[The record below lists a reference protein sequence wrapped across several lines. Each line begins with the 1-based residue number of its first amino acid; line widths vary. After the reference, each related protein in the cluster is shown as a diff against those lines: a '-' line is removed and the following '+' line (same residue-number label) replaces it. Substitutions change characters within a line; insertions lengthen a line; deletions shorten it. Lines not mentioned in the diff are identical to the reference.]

1 MTIICERDPA
11 AIAALAPVVD
21 AGRGV
26 RAVPDLAA
34 AALSLQDDTSED
46 LVVIGQEASLGDIV
60 QFTQH
65 LHAERPGVAVILLRH
80 QYEPNVVTAAL
91 SAGVREVVADNPNAL
106 HEAYE
111 RLRKAVLSVPAE
123 QPSGPQLDTTALVQ
137 DVRLTDE
144 LLGGVVDP
152 AAAVTTDPAVG
163 PQMPEQFDRQS
174 GKVITVFAPKGG
186 TGKTTISTNL
196 AAALYADGTRRVCL
210 VDLDLEFGDVAISL
224 GLTPVNTLADAV
236 TTQVSGSIS
245 AALALLTTQYRP
257 GLDCILAP
265 IEPGDAEKIPTQL
278 VSDLLNLLRETYE
291 YVVVDTPSQL
301 SEKVLAALDVSDHF
315 VLLANPELPSLKN
328 LRLTLDML
336 DLLGYKRDARAIVFN
351 RADTAAGLSVT
362 EVQDALKSEVAAEVP
377 ASRDVPWSIN
387 NGEPIVTAKP
397 DHPVS
402 VAIKE
407 FANSAILGEAPRGAH
422 KRRRPRRRLFKGR
435 GA

>member
-11 AIAALAPVVD
+11 AVAALAPVVD
-21 AGRGV
+21 DGRGV

-46 LVVIGQEASLGDIV
+46 LVVIGQEAPLDDIV

-65 LHAERPGVAVILLRH
+65 LHTQRPGVAVILLRH
-80 QYEPNVVTAAL
+80 LYEPEVVAAAL
-91 SAGVREVVADNPNAL
+91 NAGVREVVADNPNAL
-106 HEAYE
+106 RDAYQ
-111 RLRKAVLSVPAE
+111 RLRAAFLSVPAE
-123 QPSGPQLDTTALVQ
+123 HPSVPAVSSP
-137 DVRLTDE
+137 VEMRLTDE
-144 LLGGVVDP
+144 LLGGDGHGDRP
-152 AAAVTTDPAVG
+152 LPSHAVG
-163 PQMPEQFDRQS
+163 PEVAAEPERRS
-174 GKVITVFAPKGG
+174 GKVVTVFAPKGG
-186 TGKTTISTNL
+186 SGKTTISTNL
-196 AAALYADGTRRVCL
+196 AAALHADGARRVCL

-224 GLTPVNTLADAV
+224 GLSPVNTLADAV
-236 TTQVSGSIS
+236 TADVSGTID
-245 AALALLTTQYRP
+245 AALALLTTQYRA

-278 VSDLLNLLRETYE
+278 VSDLLAVLRENYE

-336 DLLGYKRDARAIVFN
+336 DLLGYPRHARAVVFN
-351 RADTAAGLSVT
+351 RADAAAGLSLA
-362 EVQDALKSEVAAEVP
+362 EVQDALKSEVAIEVP
-377 ASRDVPWSIN
+377 ASRDVPRSIN

-402 VAIKE
+402 LAIKQ
-407 FANSAILGEAPRGAH
+407 FASSAIVGETASTSH
-422 KRRRPRRRLFKGR
+422 RRSGKRRRLFRGR
-435 GA
+435 TA